1 MADVGDNSKA
11 GLVSA
16 LNGAL
21 ADTVALYFKTKNF
34 HWHVAGPRFRD
45 LHVLFDEQAAQLVG
59 TVDDLG
65 ERVRKND
72 EYTLTS
78 IGSVAKA
85 TRIKDQD
92 DVSLTADDP
101 TLAGWVGI
109 AAPLALLAPQEMS
122 AGADTRPTKLLVP
135 ENDQFRSV
143 AEAREICTNWKKTS
157 IEAISGAD
165 HFFSTGT
172 KTLSER
178 VTDFVVTFFQ

>member
-34 HWHVAGPRFRD
+34 HWHVAGPSFRD

-78 IGSVAKA
+78 IGSVMKA
-85 TRIKDQD
+85 TRIEDQD
-92 DVSLTADDP
+92 DVTLTADAMVKELRDDNKK
-101 TLAGWVGI
+101 LHQRLGEVKEAAEEAGDN
-109 AAPLALLAPQEMS
+109 A
-122 AGADTRPTKLLVP
+122 
-135 ENDQFRSV
+135 
-143 AEAREICTNWKKTS
+143 TS
-157 IEAISGAD
+157 GVVDDWIDECE
-165 HFFSTGT
+165 
-172 KTLSER
+172 ER
-178 VTDFVVTFFQ
+178 IWFLNQTSK